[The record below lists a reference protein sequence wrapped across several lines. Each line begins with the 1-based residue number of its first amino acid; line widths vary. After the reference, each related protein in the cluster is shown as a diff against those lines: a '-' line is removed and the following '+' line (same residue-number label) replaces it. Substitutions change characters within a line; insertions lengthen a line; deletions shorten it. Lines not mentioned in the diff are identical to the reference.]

1 MSVPDTFY
9 AKRTPDDFNTFPDLF
24 SVIYRATSMW
34 RPGQRASVLM
44 ALLFCFLLSF
54 ERNPVAD
61 KAPGPEWDGNGIL
74 QV

>member
-1 MSVPDTFY
+1 
-9 AKRTPDDFNTFPDLF
+9 
-24 SVIYRATSMW
+24 
-34 RPGQRASVLM
+34 VLM